1 MDSVVRDFHKKYY
14 DSKVWLETKWMG
26 IPVAKCPLD
35 LWIYQEIMCETL
47 PDIIIE
53 TGTWCG
59 GSAFYLAYMMR
70 LIEAGRKVIT
80 IDISEK
86 AREDIEKVNEPMILA
101 ITGSSTD
108 NEVIEKVKKE
118 IFYGARVMVILD
130 SNHSK
135 AHVLEELEVYSP
147 LVSPGCYL
155 IVEDTNIN
163 GYPVF
168 ESHGPGPMEAIDEW
182 LRIPGI
188 DRMFEV
194 DKSREKFLLTFNPK
208 GYYRRRR

>member
-1 MDSVVRDFHKKYY
+1 MDSVVRDFHKRYY

-70 LIEAGRKVIT
+70 LIESGNKVIT
-80 IDISEK
+80 IDITEK
-86 AREDIEKVNEPMILA
+86 ARQDIEKVNEPKILA
-101 ITGSSTD
+101 LTGSSTD
-108 NEVIEKVKKE
+108 NEIIEKVKRE

-135 AHVLEELEVYSP
+135 SHVLEELEVYAP

-163 GYPVF
+163 GNPVF
-168 ESHGPGPMEAIDEW
+168 ESHGPGPMEAIAEW
-182 LRIPGI
+182 LHVPGVE
-188 DRMFEV
+188 RMFER
-194 DKSREKFLLTFNPK
+194 DRTREKFLLTFNPK